1 MIEEYLAD
9 GEKRM
14 HRAVEDLKRDLNTVR
29 TGRASPTM
37 LDNVVVEYYGATTPL
52 NGLAQIAVSD
62 PRQITIQP
70 YDRSSIGAIE
80 KAIQKAELGL
90 TPTNDGMMIR
100 LNIPPL
106 TEQRRKDLVKSVG
119 KMVEEH
125 KVAVRNGR
133 REVTDRLR
141 ALEKE
146 KTVPADEIKRALE
159 KVQKIT
165 DRVIAEVESVGR
177 EKESDIMAV

>member
-1 MIEEYLAD
+1 MIEEYLTD
-9 GEKRM
+9 GERRM
-14 HRAVEDLKRDLNTVR
+14 HRAVEDLKKDLNTVR

-80 KAIQKAELGL
+80 KAIQKADLGL
-90 TPTNDGMMIR
+90 TPTNDGILIR
-100 LNIPPL
+100 LAIPPL

-125 KVAVRNGR
+125 KIAVRNGR
-133 REVTDRLR
+133 RDVTDRLR

-146 KTVPADEIKRALE
+146 KTVSADDIKRALDR
-159 KVQKIT
+159 VQKIT
-165 DRVIAEVESVGR
+165 DRVIADVEAVGR
-177 EKESDIMAV
+177 EKEADIMAV